1 MRMIREIVSV
11 CLLAIIL
18 FSGCS
23 NEIERYVD
31 DEGVPLGYAR
41 LDVNLVAVN
50 GKVFVTRAEAD
61 PVMSFID
68 DVHLL
73 IFEDANTDG
82 KIEETDS
89 LIIRNFYEY
98 GIKQNIYLKKG
109 LTYFV
114 YVVANLD
121 DSNCPDGT
129 VDSFFDD
136 VETYGDLKRKH
147 LQIMEKTPR
156 DLGKMIMAT
165 TDIVPVSLRVGSTVF
180 EPTITLQR
188 LQSKFVVTI
197 YNRVNSESD
206 HTVASG
212 VYPSTLNA
220 ADLPRYS
227 FLFERAV
234 PDYSD
239 GKYDYAF
246 NLPNVADG
254 YYESQTD
261 FLPEVEG
268 VVERNGKW
276 YTKQTVE
283 FFSFENR
290 RGSNPDINDYSYV
303 DKDYGTVP
311 NIYGRKALAP
321 EFSTYLRL
329 TSLTQGNALHT
340 YIHAGKGRDGEAT
353 STPDDI
359 TNFDVDRSCVYHFN
373 VYINSAND
381 VDVDTRRSFLN
392 QLVIYT
398 LPDVRRIDAHYMD
411 IPSFILGTTPGYV
424 KLQSGT
430 CDVDANG
437 NIIYDGLEPRNW
449 AAMQDSWEDAKR
461 WLRFSWTTPYN
472 PSSRPI
478 NTSLYVGM
486 TNVDGVT
493 GATPILH
500 FNEYVDDVQAA
511 TIPAVNPERRT
522 AVIRVGFV
530 AGATS
535 SATYDEGVEALM
547 ESAFYVPVSQYGLK
561 TIGYLGGFEDGFYT
575 SLLGVES
582 VEEYTFRYYSREEYP
597 MDIVNNGPY
606 WRYRNGIVNH
616 NQPYNGLLATKDHY
630 EDYRGLFP
638 GGIPP
643 KRWDDVT
650 IPEAGMY
657 NPQSNTNAAD
667 YCMRK
672 NRDEDGNG
680 IIEGDEVKW
689 YLPTPVQV
697 MQMYIWR
704 NAFKGGNYTLNFGY
718 VPFGGASN
726 GASNYYWTTNE
737 VEISGSPT
745 AYGVDFSK
753 TAALTTT
760 LSKNS
765 RYPVRCVR
773 DIPSETPQSMFYY
786 QDGHLVVNLEGSF
799 PNLATNKPNLG
810 ANELNSPANNTLA
823 KAFLVSRWYATAN
836 ANHTG
841 EPGMV
846 AGNNNLCDNYSE
858 TNYPS
863 GKWFLPS
870 QQELSLIYAYSGM
883 IENLLEQAI
892 GGTPNTSTTYHTF
905 RLDRHWGITNTG
917 SNNEFWNVDFSTGA
931 AQTLHKAQNTGYYRC
946 VYYLSE
952 LPGT

>member
-1 MRMIREIVSV
+1 MLKYIFPVW
-11 CLLAIIL
+11 LLAVAL
-18 FSGCS
+18 FYGCS
-23 NEIERYVD
+23 DEIEQVMND
-31 DEGVPLGYAR
+31 NSVPPGYAR

-50 GKVFVTRAEAD
+50 GKAYMTRAEAD

-73 IFEDANTDG
+73 IFEDADNNG
-82 KIEETDS
+82 KIAETDS
-89 LIIRNFYEY
+89 LVVRNFYEY

-129 VDSFFDD
+129 VESFFDD
-136 VETYGDLKRKH
+136 VNTYGDLMRKH

-165 TDIVPVSLRVGSTVF
+165 TGIVDVTLPVGSNVF
-180 EPTITLQR
+180 QPTIPLQR

-197 YNRVNSESD
+197 YNKVNSQTD
-206 HTVASG
+206 PTVASG
-212 VYPSTLNA
+212 VYPSTLNV

-227 FLFERAV
+227 FLFEHAV
-234 PDYSD
+234 ANYSD
-239 GKYDYAF
+239 GKHDYAF
-246 NLPNVADG
+246 NLQNIADG

-261 FLPEVEG
+261 FLPEVEE
-268 VVERNGKW
+268 VVQHNGKW

-290 RGSNPDINDYSYV
+290 RGSNPDINNYSTN
-303 DKDYGTVP
+303 DTVP
-311 NIYGRKALAP
+311 NVYGRKALAP
-321 EFSTYLRL
+321 EYSTYLRL
-329 TSLTQGNALHT
+329 TSLTQGNALRT
-340 YIHAGKGRDGEAT
+340 YIHAGKGRDNEAT
-353 STPDDI
+353 GVPDDI

-373 VYINSAND
+373 IYINSAKD
-381 VDVDTRRSFLN
+381 VEVDTRRSFLN

-398 LPDVRRIDAHYMD
+398 LPDIRRIDAHYID

-430 CDVDANG
+430 CDVDASG
-437 NIIYDGLEPRNW
+437 NIIYEGLEPRNW
-449 AAMQDSWEDAKR
+449 VPMLDSWDDPDR
-461 WLRFSWTTPYN
+461 WLRFSWVTPYN
-472 PSSRPI
+472 PSARAI

-486 TNVDGVT
+486 TNIDGVT

-500 FNEYVDDVQAA
+500 FNEYVDDVQVA
-511 TIPAVNPERRT
+511 TIPAVNPARRT
-522 AVIRVGFV
+522 AVVRVGFV
-530 AGATS
+530 EGATS
-535 SATYDEGVEALM
+535 AASYEQGVNDLL

-561 TIGYLGGFEDGFYT
+561 TIGYLGGFEDGVYT
-575 SLLGVES
+575 SLLGIES
-582 VEEYTFRYYSREEYP
+582 VEEYTFRYYSREDYP

-606 WRYRNGIVNH
+606 WRYRSGIANH
-616 NQPYNGLLATKDHY
+616 NQPYNGKLATKNHY
-630 EDYRGLFP
+630 DDYRGLFP

-643 KRWDDVT
+643 KRWDKVT
-650 IPEAGMY
+650 IPESGVY

-680 IIEGDEVKW
+680 VIEGDEIKW

-697 MQMYIWR
+697 MQMYTWR
-704 NAFKGGNYTLNFGY
+704 NAFKGGSYTLNFGY
-718 VPFGGASN
+718 VPFGGATN
-726 GASNYYWTTNE
+726 GASDYYWTTNE
-737 VEISGSPT
+737 VEITGSPT
-745 AYGVDFSK
+745 AYAVDFSK

-760 LSKNS
+760 LSKTL

-786 QDGHLVVNLEGSF
+786 HDGHLVVNLEGSF

-810 ANELNSPANNTLA
+810 ANDLNSPANNTLA
-823 KAFLVSRWYATAN
+823 KAFLVSRWYATGN

-858 TNYPS
+858 AGYS
-863 GKWFLPS
+863 AGRWFLPS

-883 IENLLEQAI
+883 IENLLEKGI
-892 GGTPNTSTTYHTF
+892 GGIPDTSTTYHTF

-917 SNNEFWNVDFSTGA
+917 QNNEFWNVDFSTGA
-931 AQTLHKAQNTGYYRC
+931 AQVLHKSKNTGYYRC

-952 LPGT
+952 LPN